1 MLVEEAAAEL
11 GVSKWAILK
20 AIEKGQIKDT
30 FRIGRAM
37 HGIPVEAWEK
47 YKSERRPRG
56 RPRGAP
62 KPRPDAAR

>member
-20 AIEKGQIKDT
+20 AIEKGQIEET

-37 HGIPVEAWEK
+37 HGIPLEAWEN
-47 YKSERRPRG
+47 YKRKRRPRG
-56 RPRGAP
+56 RPRGSTRQ
-62 KPRPDAAR
+62 PR